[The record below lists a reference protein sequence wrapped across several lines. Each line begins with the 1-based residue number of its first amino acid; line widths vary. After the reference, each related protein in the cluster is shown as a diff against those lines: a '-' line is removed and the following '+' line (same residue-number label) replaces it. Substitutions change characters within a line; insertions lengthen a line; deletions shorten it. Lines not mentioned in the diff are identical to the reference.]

1 MDISNSCRY
10 IYIYIYADS
19 EEEGEEGREGM
30 WTDAQSSGS
39 NLTDSSDLYFD
50 YYAAFHEWSM
60 KR

>member
-1 MDISNSCRY
+1 MPLY